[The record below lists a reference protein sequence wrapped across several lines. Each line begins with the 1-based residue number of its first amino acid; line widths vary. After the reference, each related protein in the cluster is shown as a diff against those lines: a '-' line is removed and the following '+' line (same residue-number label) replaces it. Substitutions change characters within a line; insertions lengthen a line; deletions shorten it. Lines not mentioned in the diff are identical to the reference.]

1 MAFKLTYSDGQE
13 TDYDDD
19 TAWEV
24 DDGVLKMGREE
35 GNWTVLVS
43 PSHWAVIEVG
53 GHRLREDDEEAQ
65 DSDEDSGDED
75 SGDEDSGDEDSGDE
89 DAGDE
94 DAGGED
100 AGDEKKKKD
109 D

>member
-24 DDGVLKMGREE
+24 DNGVLKLGRQDGE
-35 GNWTVLVS
+35 WSVLVS

-53 GHRLREDDEEAQ
+53 GQRLKDGEDSK
-65 DSDEDSGDED
+65 DSEQSDSDSGDE
-75 SGDEDSGDEDSGDE
+75 SEEEDDKK
-89 DAGDE
+89 
-94 DAGGED
+94 
-100 AGDEKKKKD
+100 DEKD

>member
-24 DDGVLKMGREE
+24 DDGVLKMGRRDGE
-35 GNWTVLVS
+35 WSVLVS

-53 GHRLREDDEEAQ
+53 GERPKAGGDDAEDTESEDAESEDTDEK
-65 DSDEDSGDED
+65 DSDES
-75 SGDEDSGDEDSGDE
+75 
-89 DAGDE
+89 
-94 DAGGED
+94 
-100 AGDEKKKKD
+100 DEKEKKD